1 MQGLV
6 HTKSIELK
14 KDSMHTGLY
23 PHGNAGSANHINI
36 GKGKMETKNLHGSFS
51 TYHLTDNNSSFNPFA
66 AFSFFC
72 TGNLIPLRTD
82 DCLPPP
88 RCPLAALLFYLL
100 P

>member
-36 GKGKMETKNLHGSFS
+36 GKEKMETKNINRSSFDFTYSFDILFKSFSMLSVKSDGTFTGSFNAF
-51 TYHLTDNNSSFNPFA
+51 DNQYCF
-66 AFSFFC
+66 FSLSPHFLYNN
-72 TGNLIPLRTD
+72 TN
-82 DCLPPP
+82 
-88 RCPLAALLFYLL
+88 
-100 P
+100 